1 LGASYTHG
9 LLFISKHERRNVIV
23 NLKIGGGLGGERGEG
38 ISQIGGLPQ
47 GNTRVQP
54 CTLGSIFHPWTL
66 FISKHGRRKV
76 VMNLTIGSCRAL
88 ERESFYT
95 YSLTLT
101 GKYGA
106 EWSTSSLVLL
116 PTLSQVKN

>member
-1 LGASYTHG
+1 LGATYTHG
-9 LLFISKHERRNVIV
+9 LLFISKH
-23 NLKIGGGLGGERGEG
+23 
-38 ISQIGGLPQ
+38 
-47 GNTRVQP
+47 
-54 CTLGSIFHPWTL
+54 
-66 FISKHGRRKV
+66 GRRKV
-76 VMNLTIGSCRAL
+76 IMNLTIGSWRAL

-95 YSLTLT
+95 YSSTLT